1 MACNYH
7 FTYICSFFATKKTF
21 SVVAAKIYAGNYTAV
36 VSKKNK
42 KKASHHN
49 NNIIIHYLCRVET
62 VSFGSQREYY
72 ELLSTK
78 SSRIKNFF
86 TVHEVLKALGVQRRV
101 HVHSK
106 RHLAPLQV

>member
-1 MACNYH
+1 MVGEIPTALLNFH
-7 FTYICSFFATKKTF
+7 A
-21 SVVAAKIYAGNYTAV
+21 AV
-36 VSKKNK
+36 VLKKIK

-78 SSRIKNFF
+78 SSLTKNFF
-86 TVHEVLKALGVQRRV
+86 TVHEV
-101 HVHSK
+101 
-106 RHLAPLQV
+106 